1 MLKTSLVAAFLAII
15 PFSPAYA
22 ADLCN
27 DAHMKQMDDMIA
39 KMTDAAMQKQA
50 TAALD
55 MSKAAMK
62 KGDTAECMKHMEEAH
77 KAHGHVTCRCSGF
90 ELGRQPGSPRAFSA
104 QFSQWR
110 RRGSVP
116 SNDESQIRSS
126 RIRRERVGADGF
138 NVRS

>member
-39 KMTDAAMQKQA
+39 KMTDTAMQKQA

-77 KAHGHVTCRCSGF
+77 KAMGM
-90 ELGRQPGSPRAFSA
+90 
-104 QFSQWR
+104 
-110 RRGSVP
+110 
-116 SNDESQIRSS
+116 
-126 RIRRERVGADGF
+126 
-138 NVRS
+138 

>member
-62 KGDTAECMKHMEEAH
+62 KGDTAECMKHMEETH
-77 KAHGHVTCRCSGF
+77 KA
-90 ELGRQPGSPRAFSA
+90 
-104 QFSQWR
+104 
-110 RRGSVP
+110 
-116 SNDESQIRSS
+116 
-126 RIRRERVGADGF
+126 VGM
-138 NVRS
+138 